1 MKSKLNKLKNIIYNG
16 EKVYIHL
23 ETDEYLIVS
32 KYKEDRGKF
41 LIQIKQIEK

>member
-1 MKSKLNKLKNIIYNG
+1 MKNKLNKLKNIMYNG

-23 ETDEYLIVS
+23 ETDEYVIVS

-41 LIQIKQIEK
+41 SIKVEKTEK

>member
-1 MKSKLNKLKNIIYNG
+1 MKSKLNKLKNIVYNG

-23 ETDEYLIVS
+23 ETDDYLIVS

-41 LIQIKQIEK
+41 STQIKQTEK

>member
-1 MKSKLNKLKNIIYNG
+1 MKSKLNKLKNIMYNG

-23 ETDEYLIVS
+23 ETNDYLIVS

-41 LIQIKQIEK
+41 LIKIKQIEK